1 MRLLRTYKKST
12 SSAET
17 VAGSTVTVQ
26 PRFCSSRVR
35 TYKKSI
41 KIEAL
46 TSIFLLIATIFALFI
61 YNTPLKNMY
70 DYILNDIYIVN
81 EFSIHMFI
89 NEFLM
94 SIFFLVAGLE
104 IKSEILYGN
113 LSSLKKASF
122 PVFASIGGVIVPAL
136 IFILI
141 NKNSQFLS
149 GFCIPIS
156 TDIAFAVGI
165 FILFSNKF
173 NPALKVF
180 LLSLAV
186 VDDLISIAFIA
197 IVYSLDINFTYLIIS
212 FAIFITLIIANKL
225 FKIESIIYYLICG
238 LCLWYFVHLSGLHST
253 ISGIILAITIP
264 SKSYTCRKSTLDRL
278 QCILVPINSLFII
291 PLFAFVNTGISL
303 TYNIDLSSAKPLYMG
318 IILGLSVGKPLG
330 IMLFCY
336 LGDLFK
342 FTEKPK
348 NISWLAIFFV
358 SLIAGIGFTMSI
370 FISELAFIHNLT
382 LVNIAKMAI
391 LISASISIVASF
403 LTISIYIYVCKLK
416 NKTTRLTNK
425 YLIS

>member
-1 MRLLRTYKKST
+1 MRLL
-12 SSAET
+12 
-17 VAGSTVTVQ
+17 
-26 PRFCSSRVR
+26 R

-225 FKIESIIYYLICG
+225 FKIESIIYYLISG

-391 LISASISIVASF
+391 LISASISIAASF

-416 NKTTRLTNK
+416 NKTIRLTNK

>member
-1 MRLLRTYKKST
+1 MRLL
-12 SSAET
+12 
-17 VAGSTVTVQ
+17 
-26 PRFCSSRVR
+26 R

-165 FILFSNKF
+165 FILFSNTF

-225 FKIESIIYYLICG
+225 FKIESIIYYLISG

>member
-1 MRLLRTYKKST
+1 MRLL
-12 SSAET
+12 
-17 VAGSTVTVQ
+17 
-26 PRFCSSRVR
+26 R

-141 NKNSQFLS
+141 NRNSPFLS

-225 FKIESIIYYLICG
+225 FKIESIIYYLISG

-291 PLFAFVNTGISL
+291 PLFAFANTGISL

-403 LTISIYIYVCKLK
+403 LTISIYIYVYKLK

>member
-1 MRLLRTYKKST
+1 MRLL
-12 SSAET
+12 
-17 VAGSTVTVQ
+17 
-26 PRFCSSRVR
+26 R

-141 NKNSQFLS
+141 NKNSPFLS

-225 FKIESIIYYLICG
+225 FKIESIIYYLISG

-403 LTISIYIYVCKLK
+403 LTISIYIYVCRLK
-416 NKTTRLTNK
+416 NKTTGLTNK

>member
-1 MRLLRTYKKST
+1 MRLL
-12 SSAET
+12 
-17 VAGSTVTVQ
+17 
-26 PRFCSSRVR
+26 R

-141 NKNSQFLS
+141 NRNSPFLS

-225 FKIESIIYYLICG
+225 FKIESIIYYLISG

-291 PLFAFVNTGISL
+291 PLFAFANTGISL

-370 FISELAFIHNLT
+370 FISELTFIHNLT

-391 LISASISIVASF
+391 LISASISIAASF

>member
-1 MRLLRTYKKST
+1 MRLL
-12 SSAET
+12 
-17 VAGSTVTVQ
+17 
-26 PRFCSSRVR
+26 R

-141 NKNSQFLS
+141 NKNSPFIS

-225 FKIESIIYYLICG
+225 FKIESIIYYLISG

>member
-1 MRLLRTYKKST
+1 MRLL
-12 SSAET
+12 
-17 VAGSTVTVQ
+17 
-26 PRFCSSRVR
+26 R

-141 NKNSQFLS
+141 NRNSPFLS

-212 FAIFITLIIANKL
+212 FTIFITLIIANKL
-225 FKIESIIYYLICG
+225 FKIESIIYYLISG

-291 PLFAFVNTGISL
+291 PLFAFANTGISL

-391 LISASISIVASF
+391 LISASISIAASF

>member
-1 MRLLRTYKKST
+1 MRLL
-12 SSAET
+12 
-17 VAGSTVTVQ
+17 
-26 PRFCSSRVR
+26 R

-225 FKIESIIYYLICG
+225 FKIESIIYYLISG

-425 YLIS
+425 LKCTL

>member
-1 MRLLRTYKKST
+1 MRLL
-12 SSAET
+12 
-17 VAGSTVTVQ
+17 
-26 PRFCSSRVR
+26 R

-122 PVFASIGGVIVPAL
+122 PVFASIGGVIVPALIL

>member
-1 MRLLRTYKKST
+1 MRLLRTY
-12 SSAET
+12 
-17 VAGSTVTVQ
+17 
-26 PRFCSSRVR
+26 R
-35 TYKKSI
+35 KSI

-46 TSIFLLIATIFALFI
+46 TSIFLLIATISALFI

-141 NKNSQFLS
+141 NRNSPFLS

-173 NPALKVF
+173 NTALKVF

-225 FKIESIIYYLICG
+225 FKIESIIYYLISG

-291 PLFAFVNTGISL
+291 PLFAFANTGISL

-391 LISASISIVASF
+391 LISASISIAASF

>member
-1 MRLLRTYKKST
+1 MRLL
-12 SSAET
+12 
-17 VAGSTVTVQ
+17 
-26 PRFCSSRVR
+26 R

-156 TDIAFAVGI
+156 TDITFAVGI

-225 FKIESIIYYLICG
+225 FKIESIIYYLISG

>member
-1 MRLLRTYKKST
+1 MRLL
-12 SSAET
+12 
-17 VAGSTVTVQ
+17 
-26 PRFCSSRVR
+26 R

-141 NKNSQFLS
+141 NRNSPFLS

-156 TDIAFAVGI
+156 TDI
-165 FILFSNKF
+165 KF

-225 FKIESIIYYLICG
+225 FKIESIIYYLISG

-391 LISASISIVASF
+391 LISASISIAASF

>member
-1 MRLLRTYKKST
+1 MRLL
-12 SSAET
+12 
-17 VAGSTVTVQ
+17 
-26 PRFCSSRVR
+26 R

-141 NKNSQFLS
+141 NRNSPFLS

-225 FKIESIIYYLICG
+225 FKIESIIYYLISG

-291 PLFAFVNTGISL
+291 PLFAFANTGISL

-391 LISASISIVASF
+391 LISASISIAASF
-403 LTISIYIYVCKLK
+403 LTISIYIYVCRLK
-416 NKTTRLTNK
+416 NKTTGLTNK

>member
-1 MRLLRTYKKST
+1 MRLFRTY
-12 SSAET
+12 
-17 VAGSTVTVQ
+17 
-26 PRFCSSRVR
+26 R
-35 TYKKSI
+35 KSI

-46 TSIFLLIATIFALFI
+46 TSIFLLIATVSALFI

-70 DYILNDIYIVN
+70 DYILNDIYIIN

-104 IKSEILYGN
+104 IKNEILYGN
-113 LSSLKKASF
+113 LSSFKKASF
-122 PVFASIGGVIVPAL
+122 PVFASIGGIIVPAL

-141 NKNSQFLS
+141 NKDSPFLS

-173 NPALKVF
+173 NPSLKVF

-197 IVYSLDINFTYLIIS
+197 IIYSLDINFTYLIIS
-212 FAIFITLIIANKL
+212 FSILITLIIANKL
-225 FKIESIIYYLICG
+225 FKIESITYYLISG
-238 LCLWYFVHLSGLHST
+238 LCLWYFIHLSGVHST
-253 ISGIILAITIP
+253 ISGIILSIAIP
-264 SKSYTCRKSTLDRL
+264 SKSYKLKKSTLERL
-278 QCILVPINSLFII
+278 QHMLVPINSLFII
-291 PLFAFVNTGISL
+291 PLFAFANTGISL
-303 TYNIDLSSAKPLYMG
+303 FYDIDLSSTKPLYMG

-336 LGDLFK
+336 LGNLFK

-358 SLIAGIGFTMSI
+358 SIIAGIGFTMSI
-370 FISELAFIHNLT
+370 FVSELAFIHNLT
-382 LVNIAKMAI
+382 LVNIAKMSI
-391 LISASISIVASF
+391 LISSSISMIASF
-403 LTISIYIYVCKLK
+403 ITISIYIYICKFK
-416 NKTTRLTNK
+416 KKTTNLTNK

>member
-1 MRLLRTYKKST
+1 MRLL
-12 SSAET
+12 
-17 VAGSTVTVQ
+17 
-26 PRFCSSRVR
+26 R

-70 DYILNDIYIVN
+70 DYILNDIYVVN

-141 NKNSQFLS
+141 NRNSPFLS

-225 FKIESIIYYLICG
+225 FKIESIIYYLISG

-291 PLFAFVNTGISL
+291 PLFAFANTGISL

-391 LISASISIVASF
+391 LISASISIAASF

>member
-1 MRLLRTYKKST
+1 MRLL
-12 SSAET
+12 
-17 VAGSTVTVQ
+17 
-26 PRFCSSRVR
+26 R

-225 FKIESIIYYLICG
+225 FKIESIIYYLISG

-318 IILGLSVGKPLG
+318 IILGLSVGKPL
-330 IMLFCY
+330 MLFCY

-391 LISASISIVASF
+391 LISASISIAASF

>member
-1 MRLLRTYKKST
+1 MRLL
-12 SSAET
+12 
-17 VAGSTVTVQ
+17 
-26 PRFCSSRVR
+26 R

-141 NKNSQFLS
+141 NKNSPFLS

-291 PLFAFVNTGISL
+291 PLFAFANTGISL

-342 FTEKPK
+342 LTEKPK

-391 LISASISIVASF
+391 LISASISIAASF

>member
-1 MRLLRTYKKST
+1 MRLL
-12 SSAET
+12 
-17 VAGSTVTVQ
+17 
-26 PRFCSSRVR
+26 R

-46 TSIFLLIATIFALFI
+46 TSIFLLIATISALFI
-61 YNTPLKNMY
+61 YNTPLKDMY
-70 DYILNDIYIVN
+70 DYILNDIYIVH

-104 IKSEILYGN
+104 IKSEILHGN
-113 LSSLKKASF
+113 LSSFKKASF

-141 NKNSQFLS
+141 NRNSPFLS

-186 VDDLISIAFIA
+186 VDDLISITFIA

-212 FAIFITLIIANKL
+212 FVIFITLIIANKL
-225 FKIESIIYYLICG
+225 FKIESIIYYLISG

-291 PLFAFVNTGISL
+291 PLFAFANTGISL

-370 FISELAFIHNLT
+370 FISELAFIHSLT

>member
-1 MRLLRTYKKST
+1 MRLLRTY
-12 SSAET
+12 
-17 VAGSTVTVQ
+17 
-26 PRFCSSRVR
+26 R
-35 TYKKSI
+35 KSI

-141 NKNSQFLS
+141 NRNSPFLS

-173 NPALKVF
+173 NTALKVF

-225 FKIESIIYYLICG
+225 FKIESIIYYLISG

-291 PLFAFVNTGISL
+291 PLFAFANTGISL

-391 LISASISIVASF
+391 LISASISIAASF

>member
-1 MRLLRTYKKST
+1 MRLL
-12 SSAET
+12 
-17 VAGSTVTVQ
+17 
-26 PRFCSSRVR
+26 R

-165 FILFSNKF
+165 FILFYNKF

-225 FKIESIIYYLICG
+225 FKIESIIYYLISG

-291 PLFAFVNTGISL
+291 PLFAFANTGISL

-391 LISASISIVASF
+391 LISASISIAASF

>member
-1 MRLLRTYKKST
+1 MRLL
-12 SSAET
+12 
-17 VAGSTVTVQ
+17 
-26 PRFCSSRVR
+26 R

-391 LISASISIVASF
+391 LISASITIEASF

-425 YLIS
+425 YFIS

>member
-1 MRLLRTYKKST
+1 MRLL
-12 SSAET
+12 
-17 VAGSTVTVQ
+17 
-26 PRFCSSRVR
+26 R

-165 FILFSNKF
+165 VILFYNKF

-370 FISELAFIHNLT
+370 FISELAFTHNLT

-391 LISASISIVASF
+391 LISASISIAASF

>member
-1 MRLLRTYKKST
+1 MRLL
-12 SSAET
+12 
-17 VAGSTVTVQ
+17 
-26 PRFCSSRVR
+26 R

-186 VDDLISIAFIA
+186 VDDLISIAFIV

-348 NISWLAIFFV
+348 NISWVAIFFV

-403 LTISIYIYVCKLK
+403 LTISIYIYVCRLK
-416 NKTTRLTNK
+416 NKTTGLTNK

>member
-1 MRLLRTYKKST
+1 MRLLRTYI
-12 SSAET
+12 
-17 VAGSTVTVQ
+17 
-26 PRFCSSRVR
+26 
-35 TYKKSI
+35 KSI

-141 NKNSQFLS
+141 NRNSPFLS

-225 FKIESIIYYLICG
+225 FKIESIIYYLISG

-291 PLFAFVNTGISL
+291 PLFAFANTGISL

-391 LISASISIVASF
+391 LISASISIAASF

>member
-1 MRLLRTYKKST
+1 MRLL
-12 SSAET
+12 
-17 VAGSTVTVQ
+17 
-26 PRFCSSRVR
+26 R

-70 DYILNDIYIVN
+70 DYILNDIYVVN

-225 FKIESIIYYLICG
+225 FKIESIIYYLISG

-291 PLFAFVNTGISL
+291 PLFAFANTGISL

>member
-1 MRLLRTYKKST
+1 MRLL
-12 SSAET
+12 
-17 VAGSTVTVQ
+17 
-26 PRFCSSRVR
+26 R

-122 PVFASIGGVIVPAL
+122 PVFASIGGVIVPAFL
-136 IFILI
+136 FILI
-141 NKNSQFLS
+141 NRNSPFLS

-225 FKIESIIYYLICG
+225 FKIESIIYYLISG

-291 PLFAFVNTGISL
+291 PLFAFANTGISL

-391 LISASISIVASF
+391 LISASISIAASF
-403 LTISIYIYVCKLK
+403 LTISIYIYVFKLK

>member
-1 MRLLRTYKKST
+1 MRLLRTY
-12 SSAET
+12 
-17 VAGSTVTVQ
+17 
-26 PRFCSSRVR
+26 R
-35 TYKKSI
+35 KSI

-141 NKNSQFLS
+141 NRNSPFLS

-225 FKIESIIYYLICG
+225 FKIESIIYYLISG

-291 PLFAFVNTGISL
+291 PLFAFANTGISL

-403 LTISIYIYVCKLK
+403 LTISIYIYVCRLK

>member
-1 MRLLRTYKKST
+1 MRLL
-12 SSAET
+12 
-17 VAGSTVTVQ
+17 
-26 PRFCSSRVR
+26 R

-141 NKNSQFLS
+141 NRNSPFLS

-225 FKIESIIYYLICG
+225 FKIESIIYYLISG

-291 PLFAFVNTGISL
+291 PLFAFANTGISL

-403 LTISIYIYVCKLK
+403 LTISIYIYVCRLK
-416 NKTTRLTNK
+416 NKTTGLTNK

>member
-1 MRLLRTYKKST
+1 MRLL
-12 SSAET
+12 
-17 VAGSTVTVQ
+17 
-26 PRFCSSRVR
+26 R

-61 YNTPLKNMY
+61 YNTSLKNMY

-391 LISASISIVASF
+391 LISASISIAASF

>member
-1 MRLLRTYKKST
+1 MRLL
-12 SSAET
+12 
-17 VAGSTVTVQ
+17 
-26 PRFCSSRVR
+26 R

-225 FKIESIIYYLICG
+225 FKIESIIYYLISG

-291 PLFAFVNTGISL
+291 PLFAFANTGISL

-391 LISASISIVASF
+391 LISASISIAASF

>member
-1 MRLLRTYKKST
+1 MRLL
-12 SSAET
+12 
-17 VAGSTVTVQ
+17 
-26 PRFCSSRVR
+26 R

-141 NKNSQFLS
+141 NRNSPFLS

-225 FKIESIIYYLICG
+225 FKIESIIYYLISG

-348 NISWLAIFFV
+348 NISWVAIFFV

-391 LISASISIVASF
+391 LISASISIAASF

>member
-1 MRLLRTYKKST
+1 MRLL
-12 SSAET
+12 
-17 VAGSTVTVQ
+17 
-26 PRFCSSRVR
+26 R

-70 DYILNDIYIVN
+70 DYILNDIYVVN

-225 FKIESIIYYLICG
+225 FKIESIIYYLISG

-291 PLFAFVNTGISL
+291 PLFAFANTGISL

-391 LISASISIVASF
+391 LISASISIAASF

>member
-1 MRLLRTYKKST
+1 MRLL
-12 SSAET
+12 
-17 VAGSTVTVQ
+17 
-26 PRFCSSRVR
+26 R

-225 FKIESIIYYLICG
+225 FKIESIIYYLISG

-291 PLFAFVNTGISL
+291 PLFAFANTGISL

-391 LISASISIVASF
+391 LISASISIAASF

-425 YLIS
+425 YLISEKIVFFIKNSKL